1 MISNDGPKN
10 ITDSIE
16 FIASHVWEDE
26 QGRNCVG
33 AVMIQ
38 EQRIF
43 AARAVQ
49 KADARP
55 GGYVA
60 TGGHGGIIGAAG
72 HDGPPLIHYVPTARH
87 TWKSAVNLT
96 SLPRDVTGVRREGLG
111 IATVPVAIKGDDGF
125 LVETAVPKV
134 LVTKDASYWA
144 DDSAVDLEGEADLV
158 AMIERMLKTA
168 PLAGFVIEGMTPYG
182 SNISAARHQLM
193 LRAIF
198 SGIPV
203 VRAGRGNTEGFVGL
217 RDPRFIGGSNLT
229 STKARILLMA
239 AMMKFGALPPATDP
253 DHPTAAEQAAT
264 AAKVAEYQMI
274 FNTH

>member
-10 ITDSIE
+10 ITNSIE

-26 QGRNCVG
+26 QGRNSVG

-43 AARAVQ
+43 AARSVQ

-60 TGGHGGIIGAAG
+60 TGGHGGIIGASG
-72 HDGPPLIHYVPTARH
+72 HDGPPLLHYIPTARH

-96 SLPRDVTGVRREGLG
+96 SLPSEVTGVRHEGAG
-111 IATVPVAIKGDDGF
+111 IATVPVAIKGSDGF
-125 LVETAVPKV
+125 LLETAVPKV
-134 LVTKDASYWA
+134 LITKDASYWA
-144 DDSAVDLEGEADLV
+144 DDSTIDLEGEADLV
-158 AMIERMLKTA
+158 AMIDRMLKTA
-168 PLAGFVIEGMTPYG
+168 PLSGFVVEGMTPYG
-182 SNISAARHQLM
+182 ANVSAARHQLM
-193 LRAIF
+193 VRAVF
-198 SGIPV
+198 SGLPV

-229 STKARILLMA
+229 ATKARILLMA
-239 AMMKFGALPPATDP
+239 CLMKFGALPPAADP
-253 DHPTAAEQAAT
+253 DHPTAAEVAAT
-264 AAKVAEYQMI
+264 RVKVAQYQI
-274 FNTH
+274 VFNTH